1 MNFWGFT
8 PWIFDV
14 AQEYFEAFLHG
25 LATDELKAE
34 CLLPTMVDDMM
45 RSGSLNVNVL
55 STDSQWFGV
64 TYQEDKSKVQESL
77 KKLHETGVYPAS
89 LRE

>member
-1 MNFWGFT
+1 
-8 PWIFDV
+8 
-14 AQEYFEAFLHG
+14 
-25 LATDELKAE
+25 
-34 CLLPTMVDDMM
+34 MM